1 MYEAGEFSEMK
12 EAQRW
17 WLAKNGKVEGPLS
30 QAQLV
35 EDLKAKR
42 IEISTY
48 LCPVGLSEWRP
59 LKDWSDLASL
69 VDKSETDAPP
79 EPPVES
85 YLITP
90 LYTNTRLPKLANW
103 ICIYAILL
111 SPASWFHSLVAT
123 LLGGFTFKESSNMF
137 GVEALLSILYLFVS
151 LILTGCLFVGGLK
164 LRTLQKFGGT
174 LIMGSVAAYF
184 IVWVLYSLLTFI
196 MLSSAS
202 ETELSQNS
210 VVQELISY
218 FALII
223 GLGELLFLIT
233 TFLWLRRNSRFL
245 PLD

>member
-30 QAQLV
+30 HAQLA

-42 IEISTY
+42 IEFSTY

-85 YLITP
+85 YLIEP
-90 LYTNTRLPKLANW
+90 LLTNNRLPKLANW
-103 ICIYAILL
+103 ICVYAILL
-111 SPASWFHSLVAT
+111 SPALWVHSLAST
-123 LLGGFTFKESSNMF
+123 LLGGSTFKASSNLF
-137 GVEALLSILYLFVS
+137 GVEAVLSIVYLLIS
-151 LILTGCLFVGGLK
+151 LILTSCLFIGGLK
-164 LRTLQKFGGT
+164 LRSLQKSGGT
-174 LIMGSVAAYF
+174 IIMGSVAAYF
-184 IVWVLYSLLTFI
+184 IFWVLFCLLALI
-196 MLSSAS
+196 MISAANES
-202 ETELSQNS
+202 ELSQSS
-210 VVQELISY
+210 VAQDLISY
-218 FALII
+218 FSLII